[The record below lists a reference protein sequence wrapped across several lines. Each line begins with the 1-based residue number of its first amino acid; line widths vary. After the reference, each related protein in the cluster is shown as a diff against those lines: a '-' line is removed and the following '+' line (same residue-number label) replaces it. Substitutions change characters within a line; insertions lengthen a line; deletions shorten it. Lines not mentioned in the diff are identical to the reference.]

1 MHNKVTV
8 PDKPGWLVSLV
19 YKRHALIRRT
29 ISFPELKVM
38 KLQLHRQLR
47 VLGVR
52 LMGWL
57 GSGTKSW
64 IHEVSVYIYGSGCI
78 SKLMSI
84 SD

>member
-8 PDKPGWLVSLV
+8 PDNLLGWLVSLV
-19 YKRHALIRRT
+19 HKRHALLIRT
-29 ISFPELKVM
+29 ISFPEPNTAV

-47 VLGVR
+47 VMRVR

-64 IHEVSVYIYGSGCI
+64 IHEVSVYMVQVV
-78 SKLMSI
+78 LVN
-84 SD
+84 